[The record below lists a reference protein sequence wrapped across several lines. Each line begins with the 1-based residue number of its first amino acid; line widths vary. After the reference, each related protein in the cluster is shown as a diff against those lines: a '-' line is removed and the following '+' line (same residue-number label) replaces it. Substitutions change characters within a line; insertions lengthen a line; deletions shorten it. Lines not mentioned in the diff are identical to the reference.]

1 MNTLERI
8 KEEKIIAIIRGVSP
22 SQILSVANA
31 LYEGGIS
38 MMEITFDQS
47 SPQGIEA
54 TTQSLELIHTQ
65 MKGKIL
71 MGAGTVMTPQQVETA
86 HIHGAEY
93 IISPNVDTAVIRH
106 TKELGMISMPG
117 AFTPSEVATAY
128 EAGADIVK
136 LFPAGLMGPDYIK
149 ALRAPLSHIPVSAV
163 GGINEYNIADFWKAG
178 VCCFGIGGN
187 LVDKK
192 AVLNGN
198 WKAITE
204 TARKLV
210 TALHEENSQKI

>member
-86 HIHGAEY
+86 HIHGA
-93 IISPNVDTAVIRH
+93 D
-106 TKELGMISMPG
+106 
-117 AFTPSEVATAY
+117 F
-128 EAGADIVK
+128 
-136 LFPAGLMGPDYIK
+136 
-149 ALRAPLSHIPVSAV
+149 LR
-163 GGINEYNIADFWKAG
+163 F
-178 VCCFGIGGN
+178 
-187 LVDKK
+187 
-192 AVLNGN
+192 
-198 WKAITE
+198 
-204 TARKLV
+204 
-210 TALHEENSQKI
+210 